1 MRPVFVV
8 PIPLGAWLLG
18 WAVGVGWA
26 IGLAILLAV
35 CFALGFGLAL
45 WWRWDALKR
54 WQREKALFGP
64 APVGV
69 ATRND
74 ARPTVTI
81 CDDVW
86 VLLPARFARASARSG
101 LPPSPSPSIL
111 KL

>member
-45 WWRWDALKR
+45 WWSWDALKR

-64 APVGV
+64 APD
-69 ATRND
+69 RCSD
-74 ARPTVTI
+74 AQ
-81 CDDVW
+81 
-86 VLLPARFARASARSG
+86 
-101 LPPSPSPSIL
+101 
-111 KL
+111 